1 MIFFYYDY
9 YQSIE
14 SESVSHLVMSN
25 SLWSHRL
32 QPFRL
37 LFHEILQVRILE
49 WVAIPF
55 SRGSSRPGCWTWVSR
70 VAGRLF
76 TIWATREAHTVL
88 KPCKYPP
95 LLKGNPQGYISSTEA
110 GVKLSRG
117 WLFCFIVGFGWSH
130 LEAHTVTPEGPVGVL
145 SALLSSPL
153 AVLSVI

>member
-1 MIFFYYDY
+1 MKVLIA
-9 YQSIE
+9 
-14 SESVSHLVMSN
+14 SHVWHFATRWPC
-25 SLWSHRL
+25 SLPSSFEHG
-32 QPFRL
+32 
-37 LFHEILQVRILE
+37 ILQVRILE

-76 TIWATREAHTVL
+76 TIWATREAHNVL

-117 WLFCFIVGFGWSH
+117 WLFYCWFWVESPGSPHSH
-130 LEAHTVTPEGPVGVL
+130 PRRPCGCPLCSSFFSIG
-145 SALLSSPL
+145 SALGRLSCSPAFRAL
-153 AVLSVI
+153 IFC